1 MFKKLSTSEPVYA
14 IGGFL
19 MFCYFRFV
27 ILTNRIIRVPHDRF
41 FAPWDAE
48 PVIFAMWHGEHFL
61 LPFFVRRT
69 DPVSVMITLHRDG
82 EIATRYCGH
91 LKFKVVRGSGDHGK
105 EFVRKR
111 AVRAFT
117 ALLRLLKRGEHVAM
131 TADVPKVARVAG
143 MGIVTLAKHS
153 GCPIVP
159 TAMGVSRRFRLNNW
173 DRTCIAL
180 PFGRMV
186 MVRGEPIRVRRDADE
201 AALEEA
207 RRTVE
212 ARMNEITARAY
223 ALADGARASLA
234 DEPAPHPD
242 RGSPR
247 QWSA

>member
-1 MFKKLSTSEPVYA
+1 MFKKLSSSEPVYA

-19 MFCYFRFV
+19 MACHFRLV
-27 ILTNRIIRVPHDRF
+27 ILTNRILRVPHDTF

-82 EIATRYCGH
+82 EIATRYCDH

-117 ALLRLLKRGEHVAM
+117 TLLRLLKRGEHVAM
-131 TADVPKVARVAG
+131 TADVPKVSRVAG
-143 MGIVTLAKHS
+143 LGIVTLAKHS

-159 TAMGVSRRFRLNNW
+159 TAMGVSRRFRLKNW

-186 MVRGEPIRVRRDADE
+186 MIRGEPIRVARDADD

-207 RRTVE
+207 RRRVE
-212 ARMNEITARAY
+212 EQMNEITARAY
-223 ALADGARASLA
+223 ALAEGAPINPRRDGMSL
-234 DEPAPHPD
+234 PD
-242 RGSPR
+242 RAAGAGGR
-247 QWSA
+247 